1 MGAELDLVW
10 NKVFQEDK
18 NHQREESNQ
27 LAAGGQ
33 LIGAPVCPLTDTLT
47 LMANAKLIFG
57 VAAKPSLDDFSPP
70 RCEAARTTADTQPT
84 DAGASRVSRVLIFD
98 HMCELSRRG
107 CSSLRRTQ
115 ENTDGRLR
123 VASQLAVRSSSPRE
137 LFSKIEPAH
146 FLCSMM
152 AKLAAWSGG

>member
-47 LMANAKLIFG
+47 LMLTLN
-57 VAAKPSLDDFSPP
+57 
-70 RCEAARTTADTQPT
+70 
-84 DAGASRVSRVLIFD
+84 
-98 HMCELSRRG
+98 
-107 CSSLRRTQ
+107 
-115 ENTDGRLR
+115 
-123 VASQLAVRSSSPRE
+123 
-137 LFSKIEPAH
+137 
-146 FLCSMM
+146 
-152 AKLAAWSGG
+152 